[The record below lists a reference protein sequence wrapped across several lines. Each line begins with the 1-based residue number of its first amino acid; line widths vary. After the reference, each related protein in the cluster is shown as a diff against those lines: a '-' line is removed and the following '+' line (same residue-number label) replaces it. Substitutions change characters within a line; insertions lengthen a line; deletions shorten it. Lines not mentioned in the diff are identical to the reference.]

1 VTDYGRS
8 LVEAARYRSRLDE
21 VEQFCF
27 FIGYPRSGHSLMGSL
42 IDAHPEVVIAHE
54 LDAFR
59 YFAHGFGRSQVYGL
73 LLWSEKKFSDQGRRT
88 KRSFN
93 YAVPGAHQ
101 GSFIRLR
108 VIGDKRGTATAI
120 RLAGDRS
127 VLERVRQVVGVPIR
141 IVQHSRNPFD
151 TIATAARAS
160 ASGEEPPKLSP
171 AISWYERWSD
181 NLALVRPQL
190 RAGELFDSRH
200 ERLVADPRQTL
211 AEICRF
217 LGVEAE
223 PTFLE
228 QCAAT
233 VWPSPRLSR
242 QAVSWTDEQIERV
255 DRLIAGHDWLAG
267 YQFSEEPA
275 SPVEPEESAEPGVS

>member
-1 VTDYGRS
+1 
-8 LVEAARYRSRLDE
+8 
-21 VEQFCF
+21 
-27 FIGYPRSGHSLMGSL
+27 
-42 IDAHPEVVIAHE
+42 
-54 LDAFR
+54 
-59 YFAHGFGRSQVYGL
+59 
-73 LLWSEKKFSDQGRRT
+73 
-88 KRSFN
+88 
-93 YAVPGAHQ
+93 
-101 GSFIRLR
+101 

-141 IVQHSRNPFD
+141 VVQHSRNPFD
-151 TIATAARAS
+151 TIATAARA
-160 ASGEEPPKLSP
+160 AVSGEEPPKLSP
-171 AISWYERWSD
+171 AIRWYESWSD

-190 RAGELFDSRH
+190 RPGELFDSRH

-211 AEICRF
+211 AEICGF

-242 QAVSWTDEQIERV
+242 QSVSWTDEQIERV
-255 DRLIAGHDWLAG
+255 DRLIAGHDWLVG
-267 YQFSEEPA
+267 YQFAEEPA
-275 SPVEPEESAEPGVS
+275 PVEPEET

>member
-73 LLWSEKKFSDQGRRT
+73 LLRSEKKFSEQGRRT

-93 YAVPGAHQ
+93 YAVAGAHQ
-101 GSFIRLR
+101 GRFNRLR

-141 IVQHSRNPFD
+141 VIQHSRNPFD

-160 ASGEEPPKLSP
+160 VSGQEPPKVSP
-171 AISWYERWSD
+171 AIRWYEQWSD

-190 RAGELFDSRH
+190 GPGELFDSRH
-200 ERLVADPRQTL
+200 ERLVADPRQML
-211 AEICRF
+211 AEICLF
-217 LGVEAE
+217 LGVEPE

-242 QAVSWTDEQIERV
+242 QSVSWTDEQIERV

-267 YQFSEEPA
+267 YRFSEEPA
-275 SPVEPEESAEPGVS
+275 PSVEPETSAEPGVS